1 MSSMQRVKENT
12 GTITPLIMFILWTLT
27 TSKRATSL
35 SSRVSSNY
43 IYPVWLVTAMLTL
56 SLWTL
61 ALGDTTM
68 PYPHRCHITLV
79 PWATCTPLLRR

>member
-1 MSSMQRVKENT
+1 MQRVKEIT
-12 GTITPLIMFILWTLT
+12 GTITPLTMLILWTLT
-27 TSKRATSL
+27 TCQRATSL

-68 PYPHRCHITLV
+68 SYPHRCHITLE
-79 PWATCTPLLRR
+79 PWASCSPLLRR